1 MAIDLSTNFGGLQLR
16 SPIIVGAC
24 PLTANTQNRIAME
37 SAGAG
42 AMVLP
47 SLFEEH
53 VIAWKV
59 RKGSQVSERE
69 QQLLSRVTQATR
81 DTLIP
86 NIETYLS
93 ILNRAQVLSNIPIIA
108 SLHGGTDGDW
118 LDFAGELQDT
128 GASAIVLNVHH
139 NSNVAGEKSLD
150 MEDTVIELAKTINE
164 SITVPLF
171 LKLHPEYTSIRH
183 LAQRLQSGVQGLILL
198 ARDPET
204 DIALDS
210 FQVRNTWGLTVP
222 GSISQTLSALMSVYS
237 QCPSMPLAGNGGIA
251 RPEDFIKVLLGGA
264 DAAVIVSAIYRDGP
278 DVIRM
283 MLDGLRNFME
293 RQGMS
298 SLDELRAKRPRPLS
312 HEEIRL
318 NTIEGLAASPS
329 ISGIN
334 ASEHVIQCDQWGHP
348 LTAPGPLS
356 R

>member
-16 SPIIVGAC
+16 SPIIVGSC

-59 RKGSQVSERE
+59 RKGGHVTERE
-69 QQLLSRVTQATR
+69 QQLLDRVTKATR
-81 DTLIP
+81 DALIP

-139 NSNVAGEKSLD
+139 NASEAGEQSQD
-150 MEDTVIELAKTINE
+150 VENTVIELAKTINE

-171 LKLHPEYTSIRH
+171 LKLHPEYTSLRH

-198 ARDPET
+198 ARDPEL

-210 FQVRNTWGLTVP
+210 FQVRNNWGLSIP
-222 GSISQTLSALMSVYS
+222 GSISPTLSALMSVYS
-237 QCPSMPLAGNGGIA
+237 HCPSMPLAGNGGIG

-293 RQGMS
+293 RHRMR
-298 SLDELRAKRPRPLS
+298 SLAELREKRPAQLS
-312 HEEIRL
+312 HEQIRL
-318 NTIEGLAASPS
+318 NTIEGLTASPS
-329 ISGIN
+329 SSGIN
-334 ASEHVIQCDQWGHP
+334 ASQHVIQCDQWGHP
-348 LTAPGPLS
+348 LTEPNPLP
-356 R
+356 